1 MIPAVYNKST
11 SPARA
16 CLLKD
21 RDRDRD
27 RPMRQ
32 KGREYVFYIMDG
44 QKDL

>member
-1 MIPAVYNKST
+1 VYNESIR
-11 SPARA
+11 PARA
-16 CLLKD
+16 CLMTD
-21 RDRDRD
+21 GDRD

>member
-16 CLLKD
+16 CLLK
-21 RDRDRD
+21 DRDRD